1 MFPATDTMF
10 DLAEQTI
17 ADLNLKEK
25 DIAAINAEYEQYL
38 AEENYKV
45 ITVTYHGEP
54 KAQPRARASSN
65 LNHFYDPGKS
75 FKLTLS
81 EAIRAELGN
90 NFKPL
95 DTEIYF
101 TARYYK
107 PFPKSTPKS
116 KQVLMELGAIRPL
129 GKPDPDNYE
138 KLLYDA
144 LLHVL
149 YRDDSVVVHGHHQ
162 KFFSAKPRV
171 EVEVKF
177 RIRYRDWETLS

>member
-1 MFPATDTMF
+1 MFHATETML

-17 ADLNLKEK
+17 ADLGLKEK
-25 DIAAINAEYEQYL
+25 DIALINEEYEQYHS
-38 AEENYKV
+38 EDNYK
-45 ITVTYHGEP
+45 IINVTYHGEP

-81 EAIRAELGN
+81 EAIRAELGH

-107 PFPKSTPKS
+107 PFPKSTPK
-116 KQVLMELGAIRPL
+116 KNQVLMEMGVIRPL
-129 GKPDPDNYE
+129 GKPDLDNYE
-138 KLLYDA
+138 KLLYDS

-149 YRDDSVVVHGHHQ
+149 YRDDSVVVAGDHQ
-162 KFFSAKPRV
+162 KFYSAKPRV

-177 RIRYRDWETLS
+177 RVRK